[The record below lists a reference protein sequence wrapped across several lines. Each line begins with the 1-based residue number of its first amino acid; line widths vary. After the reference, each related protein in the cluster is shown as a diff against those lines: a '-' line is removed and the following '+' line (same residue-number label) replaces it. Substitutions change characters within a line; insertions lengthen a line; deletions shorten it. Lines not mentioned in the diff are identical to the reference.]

1 MGSYCLVVTQ
11 VNHCI
16 DEYAQWPITKA
27 TFFDLAVHPFRKPS
41 SDNKWYSFQTPNWAE
56 LQIPKPRIPDSTG
69 KNFPDSGIR
78 HVWPDSPKIIAK
90 VTKCTLI
97 KMEEINIPV
106 TTDVLLRA
114 CLRGGGGPQ
123 VGEVTRL
130 GGVTRLSIQ
139 SLIFIWSRLHDW
151 CCDPVHITS
160 RI

>member
-16 DEYAQWPITKA
+16 EEYAQRPITKA

-41 SDNKWYSFQTPNWAE
+41 TDNRWYPFQTPNWAE

-69 KNFPDSGIR
+69 KHFPDSGIR
-78 HVWPDSPKIIAK
+78 HVWPDSPEIIAK

-97 KMEEINIPV
+97 KMEEINMP

-114 CLRGGGGPQ
+114 CLRVGGGPQ
-123 VGEVTRL
+123 VGELTRL
-130 GGVTRLSIQ
+130 CG
-139 SLIFIWSRLHDW
+139 
-151 CCDPVHITS
+151 
-160 RI
+160 